1 MTDNSNSEIPPVP
14 PGEGTPGAPSQQPAQ
29 PGQPAAGS
37 AVPPAQQVPPASA
50 QVPPA
55 PPAPPAG
62 AQQQQPASPYATG
75 PSQPKGLSITSMV
88 AGIGGL
94 VLSFVGIGF
103 LAAIAAVICGHLA
116 QKREPY
122 ARPFWL
128 TGLITGYVGI
138 GLAVLFLL
146 LLLPF
151 LLLLFAGI
159 GSGWE
164 NYDYN
169 Y

>member
-14 PGEGTPGAPSQQPAQ
+14 P
-29 PGQPAAGS
+29 AGS
-37 AVPPAQQVPPASA
+37 APSPDEPRLPASSSAAPPPPASS
-50 QVPPA
+50 PP
-55 PPAPPAG
+55 
-62 AQQQQPASPYATG
+62 QQSYSPYASTTA
-75 PSQPKGLSITSMV
+75 SEPKGLSIASMV

-94 VLSFVGIGF
+94 VLSFAGIGI

-151 LLLLFAGI
+151 VLLFFAGL
-159 GSGWE
+159 GGGW
-164 NYDYN
+164 DSYN

>member
-1 MTDNSNSEIPPVP
+1 MTDNSNSEVPPVP
-14 PGEGTPGAPSQQPAQ
+14 P
-29 PGQPAAGS
+29 AGS
-37 AVPPAQQVPPASA
+37 APSPDEPRLPASGPAAPSSAASASSQPTPPPPPASS
-50 QVPPA
+50 PP
-55 PPAPPAG
+55 
-62 AQQQQPASPYATG
+62 QQSYSPYASTTA
-75 PSQPKGLSITSMV
+75 SEPKGLSIASMV

-94 VLSFVGIGF
+94 VLSFAGIGI

-151 LLLLFAGI
+151 VLLFFAGL
-159 GSGWE
+159 GGGW
-164 NYDYN
+164 DSYN